1 MVKYNEP
8 ESNKAEVERNRFKRG
23 RIELT
28 NRIWSIKARELFD
41 TLPGNIKNTT
51 KISSFK
57 NLLRSWIKTNIPLE
71 ETDGAT

>member
-1 MVKYNEP
+1 MVKNNEP
-8 ESNKAEVERNRFKRG
+8 ESNKTKVERNRLRRG

-41 TLPGNIKNTT
+41 RLPGNIKNST

-57 NLLRSWIKTNIPLE
+57 NLLRCWIKSNIPLE
-71 ETDGAT
+71 ETDGAS